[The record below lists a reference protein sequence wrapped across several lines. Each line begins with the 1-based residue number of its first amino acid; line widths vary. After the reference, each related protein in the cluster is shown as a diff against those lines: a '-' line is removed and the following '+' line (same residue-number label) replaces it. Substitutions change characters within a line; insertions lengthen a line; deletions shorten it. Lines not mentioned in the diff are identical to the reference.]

1 MATSQDSTDSRLTE
15 LEVEFRSMGKQINEI
30 ASDMKKVL
38 EMTQQ
43 ITLLNERQVNHR
55 NDIDRA
61 FTEIRQCR
69 QYLETDIAAV
79 EADGKANKALTQ
91 SVKTETES
99 WINKGKGAWAVASVL
114 WVLIYGIFGYLLND
128 LYKDFKLMRQEV
140 TMTSYQVKSHLDHA
154 KPEVYL
160 EKRKPTLIE

>member
-1 MATSQDSTDSRLTE
+1 MPSPQDNTDSRLTE

-61 FTEIRQCR
+61 FSEIRQSR
-69 QYLETDIAAV
+69 QCLDEDISKIDA
-79 EADGKANKALTQ
+79 E
-91 SVKTETES
+91 VKNTKNAIQEIRTETEA
-99 WINKGKGAWAVASVL
+99 WVNKGKGAWAAASIL
-114 WVLIYGIFGYLLND
+114 WVLIYGVFGFVLNE
-128 LYKDFKLMRQEV
+128 LYTEFKGIRQEV
-140 TMTSYQVKSHLDHA
+140 TANSYQLKSHLERFSVD
-154 KPEVYL
+154 KPPTEI
-160 EKRKPTLIE
+160 KR